1 MSDNEK
7 ENITDDNI
15 EINENNSQIN
25 QNNKENIDN
34 LSEIPPKNSESPT
47 EKKEQKNGVLHEIM
61 SWVFTIAGAVIL
73 AFIITTF
80 IIVNAVVPTESMETT
95 INAGNR
101 LVAFRLSYLFDDPER
116 FDIVV
121 FKYPDDEDTL
131 FIKRIIGLPGEK
143 VTIKYDENNDVKVYI
158 NDSDTPLDDYFIR
171 EPMQLLAKKEDMISL
186 TKDNK
191 ELIYNVP
198 QDSYFMLGDNR
209 NNSKDSRFWKNT
221 FVRKDK
227 ILGKALFKYYPSIEW
242 IDDNKDNKKE

>member
-7 ENITDDNI
+7 ENITDNDIIDQNHTQPPDNFS
-15 EINENNSQIN
+15 ENP
-25 QNNKENIDN
+25 D
-34 LSEIPPKNSESPT
+34 KNSESPP
-47 EKKEQKNGVLHEIM
+47 EKKEQKKDILHEIM
-61 SWVFTIAGAVIL
+61 SWIFTIAGAVIL

-143 VTIKYDENNDVKVYI
+143 VTIKYDENNEVKVYI
-158 NDSDTPLDDYFIR
+158 NDSETPLDDHFIR
-171 EPMQLLAKKEDMISL
+171 EPMQLLAKKEDML
-186 TKDNK
+186 TLTRDNK
-191 ELIYNVP
+191 ELVYNVP

-242 IDDNKDNKKE
+242 IDDNKNNEK